1 MDENININEKADIE
15 IVGIRFKKK
24 VKIYYFDPDGLKID
38 EGQSVIV
45 ETARGIEYGNTV
57 ISNRMVKYE
66 EVIMPFRK
74 VIRIATEEDEI
85 HNSDNTQKEKQAFD
99 IFLEKIADHR
109 LEMKLVDV
117 EYIFDNSKLLFFFTA
132 DGRIDFRDLV
142 KDLAAIFRT
151 RIELRQIAS
160 RDEAKLIGGL
170 GVCGRAFCCKTFM
183 NDFVPVSIKMAKDQ
197 SLSLNSS
204 KISGTCGKL
213 MCCLRYEYDFYEE
226 ELRNMPQVDA
236 IVETPDGDG
245 IVMELNVFAGLIK
258 VRSQKNP
265 ELPPKM
271 YDKKDIKRIKGYI
284 RKERSDDNI
293 DEDLKILEKE
303 K

>member
-1 MDENININEKADIE
+1 MDENTNTNINNDIE
-15 IVGIRFKKK
+15 IIGVRFKKK
-24 VKIYYFDPDGLKID
+24 VKIYYFDPEGLKID
-38 EGQSVIV
+38 EGQNVIV
-45 ETARGIEYGNTV
+45 ETARGIEYGTAV

-66 EVIMPFRK
+66 EVVMPFRK
-74 VIRIATEEDEI
+74 VIRIATDDDEY
-85 HNSDNTQKEKQAFD
+85 HYNDNKEKEVQAFD
-99 IFLEKIADHR
+99 ICLEKIENHHLD
-109 LEMKLVDV
+109 MKLVDV

-151 RIELRQIAS
+151 RIELRQIQV

-170 GVCGRAFCCKTFM
+170 GVCGRAFCCKTFL

-204 KISGTCGKL
+204 KISGTCGRL

-226 ELRNMPQVDA
+226 ELRNMPQLDA

-245 IVMELNVFAGLIK
+245 IVTEINVFAGLIK
-258 VRSQKNP
+258 IRSQKNP
-265 ELPPKM
+265 ELPVKV
-271 YDKKDIKRIKGYI
+271 YDKKDIRKIKGYI
-284 RKERSDDNI
+284 KKERSDDNI
-293 DEDLKILEKE
+293 DEELKILEK
-303 K
+303 